1 MLMVATG
8 HIIEVSK
15 GAFDEVV
22 LADGLALS
30 KESDHVILLIKTV
43 TIRDVLHSVHLPC
56 LANETQRAETVE

>member
-30 KESDHVILLIKTV
+30 KESDHVILLIKT
-43 TIRDVLHSVHLPC
+43 C
-56 LANETQRAETVE
+56 NN